1 MTTSH
6 RRSLLT
12 HGEVCLQLHYHHFRL
27 ADNRFQRCDIL
38 PSHFEI
44 RPGHHDN
51 PVLSFSVHHDGSH
64 TCSLCLTLPDI
75 LRMDPLL
82 PHDLKQLTAKSI
94 LAHSADHRHLC
105 AKTGCGCS
113 LIRPFS
119 AWR

>member
-1 MTTSH
+1 MRH
-6 RRSLLT
+6 RCSLFT
-12 HGEVCLQLHYHHFRL
+12 HREIRFQLHDHNFRL
-27 ADNRFQRCDIL
+27 ADNRCQCCDIL

-44 RPGHHDN
+44 RPGHNDD
-51 PVLSFSVHHDGSH
+51 PVLPFSVHHDGSY
-64 TCSLCLTLPDI
+64 TCSPGFTLPDI
-75 LRMDPLL
+75 LGMNPLL

-94 LAHSADHRHLC
+94 LAHSSDHRHLC